1 MKSTT
6 LQNRKKLAHAFD
18 ALGHHRRIAIVQA
31 LQEAGKSGIIFG
43 DLAQRAGMP
52 ESALKHHI
60 RMIRRGG
67 FLRTRTK
74 GNFTVLRLD
83 VEQLNLALTSFGR
96 THISNET
103 QGLVAV

>member
-1 MKSTT
+1 MKNAT
-6 LQNRKKLAHAFD
+6 LQNRKKLAHMFD

-31 LQEAGKSGIIFG
+31 LQEAGRSGVVFG
-43 DLAQRAGMP
+43 DLAQRTGMP

-60 RMIRRGG
+60 RMIKRGG

-83 VEQLNLALTSFGR
+83 AEQLNLALTSFNCA
-96 THISNET
+96 HISDET
-103 QGLVAV
+103 RGLVAV